1 MEFKGTKGKWSI
13 SSEIDDKRNQ
23 PVFNIDANED
33 SQKSIITVWSGLDK
47 DDEIDDEIKANA
59 KIISKA
65 PEMLDLLIESLDTFT
80 CNDSSDRDLKSRIE
94 QLIKSATTV

>member
-23 PVFNIDANED
+23 PVFNIDANEV

-47 DDEIDDEIKANA
+47 DEEIDDEIKANA
-59 KIISKA
+59 QIISKA
-65 PEMLDLLIESLDTFT
+65 PEMLELLTESLDTFT

-94 QLIKSATTV
+94 QLIKSATTI